1 MVEGTRER
9 VSGRH
14 VSAGGPRAGFPSTAC
29 LAAATVCPL
38 GQGLR
43 WDPRAPRARGLG
55 AADSQAWPGVWG
67 GRPSPSD
74 AEPTLRS
81 HQQKQRS
88 IVKAK
93 MLF

>member
-29 LAAATVCPL
+29 LAAATVRPP

-43 WDPRAPRARGLG
+43 WDPRASQGPRSGSGRQPGL
-55 AADSQAWPGVWG
+55 AWGSG